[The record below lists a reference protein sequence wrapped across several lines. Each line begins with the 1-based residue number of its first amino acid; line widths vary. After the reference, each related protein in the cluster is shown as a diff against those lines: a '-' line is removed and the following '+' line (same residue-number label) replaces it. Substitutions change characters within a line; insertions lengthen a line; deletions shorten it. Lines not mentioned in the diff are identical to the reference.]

1 MSVER
6 RDPDTLEVLG
16 GRPGDKERAIESDYL
31 IRSGMCPNGHGLM
44 QLGGWGQE
52 CPACGFTC
60 NTLPELTKQ

>member
-6 RDPDTLEVLG
+6 RDPDTIEVLG
-16 GRPGDKERAIESDYL
+16 GKPGDKERYLQSDYL

-52 CPACGFTC
+52 CQACGFTC